1 MHNLFPSNDKVIA
14 LLKGKHDGMDA
25 IKGSNNTG
33 GEGCQHGGERE
44 DDDHLEDT
52 HNNLH
57 YRYRSTV

>member
-1 MHNLFPSNDKVIA
+1 VIA
-14 LLKGKHDGMDA
+14 LLKDKHDGMDA
-25 IKGSNNTG
+25 IKGSKNTG
-33 GEGCQHGGERE
+33 GEGCQHGGERK